1 MTKEHEQM
9 MDMVRS
15 AMEIAESRGNYA
27 ASVRLLFD
35 ATVDVMQL
43 EVNGKVYTLRA
54 GEEKALRRLDA
65 ALAAIVAVPTA
76 PEGVLPGTQGTRTG
90 DRHKPGARIS
100 HRLPVE
106 RREQIREAVITC
118 GYGTVQHWLETC
130 VYRLLTEAEKRKSPA
145 GAGTSNKGSMK
156 NHTI

>member
-54 GEEKALRRLDA
+54 GEEKVLRTAQREIGRAREDVEEEA
-65 ALAAIVAVPTA
+65 A
-76 PEGVLPGTQGTRTG
+76 EME
-90 DRHKPGARIS
+90 ARQNET
-100 HRLPVE
+100 E
-106 RREQIREAVITC
+106 R
-118 GYGTVQHWLETC
+118 
-130 VYRLLTEAEKRKSPA
+130 
-145 GAGTSNKGSMK
+145 
-156 NHTI
+156 

>member
-43 EVNGKVYTLRA
+43 EVNGKVWECKNGISKLMVLWTFF
-54 GEEKALRRLDA
+54 
-65 ALAAIVAVPTA
+65 LAF
-76 PEGVLPGTQGTRTG
+76 LQR
-90 DRHKPGARIS
+90 
-100 HRLPVE
+100 
-106 RREQIREAVITC
+106 
-118 GYGTVQHWLETC
+118 
-130 VYRLLTEAEKRKSPA
+130 
-145 GAGTSNKGSMK
+145 
-156 NHTI
+156 

>member
-43 EVNGKVYTLRA
+43 EVNGKVTTFL
-54 GEEKALRRLDA
+54 
-65 ALAAIVAVPTA
+65 
-76 PEGVLPGTQGTRTG
+76 GVVLGISNYNYKKQTG
-90 DRHKPGARIS
+90 K
-100 HRLPVE
+100 
-106 RREQIREAVITC
+106 
-118 GYGTVQHWLETC
+118 
-130 VYRLLTEAEKRKSPA
+130 
-145 GAGTSNKGSMK
+145 
-156 NHTI
+156 

>member
-54 GEEKALRRLDA
+54 GEEKALRA
-65 ALAAIVAVPTA
+65 AQREIGRARVEEEAAEMEARQDET
-76 PEGVLPGTQGTRTG
+76 EG
-90 DRHKPGARIS
+90 
-100 HRLPVE
+100 
-106 RREQIREAVITC
+106 
-118 GYGTVQHWLETC
+118 
-130 VYRLLTEAEKRKSPA
+130 
-145 GAGTSNKGSMK
+145 
-156 NHTI
+156 